1 MPDRS
6 IWVCPSR
13 YRRLSTA
20 SVARPLRQ
28 NSKPAI
34 ADNAL
39 FLGLLRASQVYICR
53 KTFGYLLSRGQ
64 RTLCLCRERRSRH
77 QGTRDAQA
85 ADEVAVEAAARACR
99 YGNIARGDADEAGGG
114 AITRAH
120 GMASDGYRD
129 GQGKFHVHL
138 HAQPAEAAQGAATP
152 RAVLAAHQPH
162 RE

>member
-20 SVARPLRQ
+20 SVASLLRQ

-53 KTFGYLLSRGQ
+53 KTFGYLLSEDLQ
-64 RTLCLCRERRSRH
+64 
-77 QGTRDAQA
+77 QGD
-85 ADEVAVEAAARACR
+85 ARAQFALDGQSKAMR
-99 YGNIARGDADEAGGG
+99 HGLGLLPG
-114 AITRAH
+114 AFAVGPVVGQHQANHQQQQQRQQDRQDKLPQTRAN
-120 GMASDGYRD
+120 GW
-129 GQGKFHVHL
+129 
-138 HAQPAEAAQGAATP
+138 
-152 RAVLAAHQPH
+152 
-162 RE
+162 

>member
-53 KTFGYLLSRGQ
+53 KTFGYLLRLVARSFVLRHGRVYPGHQ
-64 RTLCLCRERRSRH
+64 RLAVLN
-77 QGTRDAQA
+77 A
-85 ADEVAVEAAARACR
+85 AKSWMAGHDEMETNSPIVPYFNAHRAKSGHDTEAV
-99 YGNIARGDADEAGGG
+99 
-114 AITRAH
+114 
-120 GMASDGYRD
+120 
-129 GQGKFHVHL
+129 
-138 HAQPAEAAQGAATP
+138 ATP
-152 RAVLAAHQPH
+152 HIVLF
-162 RE
+162 